1 MDREFLDHYN
11 RELQLLKEQA
21 REFAEEYPGIA
32 ERLGGLLA
40 DRMDPMI
47 SGLLEGAAF
56 LAARVQLKLKHE
68 FPEFCNNLLEQLAP
82 HYLSPTPSVML
93 AAVTPPY
100 GDPALRD
107 GLKFPRFSLLDAT
120 YRERDRLVSCRFRL
134 TSDIVAWPFEISAA
148 QYFETPAALQALG
161 LAVGANVHA
170 GLRLTLLH
178 RAAAR
183 REDEKFDLPTNS
195 DPSIWFSGCKTDEL
209 VIHLVG
215 PEADAVGLYEQIHA
229 RRASVMLRYLDRF
242 GDPVV
247 IPAPLDCISQ
257 IGFAEDER
265 LFPIDHRLF
274 AGFELLREYFVFPR
288 KFLGFRIT
296 GLRRL
301 FAGVKARSLDIVIA
315 FDEVNARLAAAAEP
329 RMFAL
334 YAAPAINL
342 FEKSLDRIPVRRNQH
357 EYHVVVDRSH
367 HLDYEPHRI
376 LDLTAHFAGGRERAP
391 VLPLYSATR
400 DGLAEPDFCYTVRRL
415 PRRRSEEERRFGL
428 PTSYIGTE
436 MFISLVEPA
445 GLDDKRAIVELSV
458 RALCSNRHL
467 TEHMPVGPGL
477 EIRLL
482 DATEVGVQAVAGPT
496 APRGPVVAPVR
507 GRHENLSRGAV
518 AWRLINM
525 LSLNHLGLVERGA
538 GANALAL
545 RETLAMFADTTDSA
559 IERRIRGLLAVDS
572 RPVVRRM
579 RSGAGVGA
587 ARGVEITV
595 AFDEKAFEGTGIF
608 LLGAILERFFGE
620 YVSVNHFTQTVIRSV
635 ERGEV
640 VRWPVRVGSRR
651 LA

>member
-1 MDREFLDHYN
+1 MN
-11 RELQLLKEQA
+11 ITSSSTA
-21 REFAEEYPGIA
+21 ATISTTSPIA
-32 ERLGGLLA
+32 SWTS
-40 DRMDPMI
+40 PPI
-47 SGLLEGAAF
+47 S
-56 LAARVQLKLKHE
+56 
-68 FPEFCNNLLEQLAP
+68 
-82 HYLSPTPSVML
+82 
-93 AAVTPPY
+93 
-100 GDPALRD
+100 
-107 GLKFPRFSLLDAT
+107 
-120 YRERDRLVSCRFRL
+120 
-134 TSDIVAWPFEISAA
+134 
-148 QYFETPAALQALG
+148 PAAAKG
-161 LAVGANVHA
+161 
-170 GLRLTLLH
+170 
-178 RAAAR
+178 R
-183 REDEKFDLPTNS
+183 RF
-195 DPSIWFSGCKTDEL
+195 C
-209 VIHLVG
+209 
-215 PEADAVGLYEQIHA
+215 
-229 RRASVMLRYLDRF
+229 
-242 GDPVV
+242 
-247 IPAPLDCISQ
+247 
-257 IGFAEDER
+257 
-265 LFPIDHRLF
+265 
-274 AGFELLREYFVFPR
+274 
-288 KFLGFRIT
+288 
-296 GLRRL
+296 
-301 FAGVKARSLDIVIA
+301 
-315 FDEVNARLAAAAEP
+315 
-329 RMFAL
+329 
-334 YAAPAINL
+334 
-342 FEKSLDRIPVRRNQH
+342 
-357 EYHVVVDRSH
+357 
-367 HLDYEPHRI
+367 
-376 LDLTAHFAGGRERAP
+376 
-391 VLPLYSATR
+391 PLYSATR
-400 DGLAEPDFCYTVRRL
+400 DGLAEPDYCYTVRRL

-538 GANALAL
+538 GAQRPGLA
-545 RETLAMFADTTDSA
+545 RDARDVRRYD
-559 IERRIRGLLAVDS
+559 RIRRSSGAFAACGSVDS

-595 AFDEKAFEGTGIF
+595 TFDEKAFEGTGIF

>member
-32 ERLGGLLA
+32 ERLGGLIA
-40 DRMDPMI
+40 ERMDPLI

-82 HYLSPTPSVML
+82 HYLAPTPSVML
-93 AAVTPPY
+93 AGVSPPY
-100 GDPALRD
+100 GDPALRE
-107 GLKFPRFSLLDAT
+107 GLKFPRGSLMDAT

-134 TSDIVAWPFEISAA
+134 TSDIVAWPFEIAAA

-161 LAVGANVHA
+161 LPTGENVHA

-178 RAAAR
+178 RATAR
-183 REDEKFDLPTNS
+183 HDDEKFDLTTNS
-195 DPSIWFSGCKTDEL
+195 DPAFWFAGCKTDEL
-209 VIHLVG
+209 VVHLVG
-215 PEADAVGLYEQIHA
+215 PEAEAVGLYEQIHA
-229 RRASVMLRYLDRF
+229 RRAGVMLRYLDRF

-247 IPAPLDCISQ
+247 INAPVESVEQ

-265 LFPIDHRLF
+265 LFPVDDRVF
-274 AGFELLREYFVFPR
+274 SGFELLREYFVFPR
-288 KFLGFRIT
+288 KFLGFRLI

-301 FAGVKARSLDIVIA
+301 FAEVKARSVDVVIA
-315 FDEVNARLAAAAEP
+315 FDEVNARLAAAADP

-357 EYHVVVDRSH
+357 EYHVVADRSH

-376 LDLTAHFAGGRERAP
+376 LDMTAHFAGGRERAP
-391 VLPLYSATR
+391 VLPLYSATG
-400 DGLAEPDFCYTVRRL
+400 DGLREPELCYTIRRL

-428 PTSYIGTE
+428 PTNYVGAE
-436 MFISLVEPA
+436 MFISLVEPT
-445 GLDDKRAIVELSV
+445 GLDGKRAIIELSV

-467 TEHMPVGPGL
+467 TEHMPVGKAL
-477 EIRLL
+477 ELRLL
-482 DATEVGVQAVAGPT
+482 DAAEIEAQAVAGPT
-496 APRGPVVAPVR
+496 PPRGPVVSPVR
-507 GRHENLSRGAV
+507 GRHENLSRGAA
-518 AWRLINM
+518 AWRLINL

-538 GANALAL
+538 GFNALAL
-545 RETLAMFADTTDSA
+545 RETLAMFSDTADSA
-559 IERRIRGLLAVDS
+559 IERRIRGVRAVDS

-595 AFDEKAFEGTGIF
+595 ALDEKAFEGTGIF

-620 YVSVNHFTQTVIRSV
+620 YASVNHFTQTIIRGA
-635 ERGEV
+635 ERGEI